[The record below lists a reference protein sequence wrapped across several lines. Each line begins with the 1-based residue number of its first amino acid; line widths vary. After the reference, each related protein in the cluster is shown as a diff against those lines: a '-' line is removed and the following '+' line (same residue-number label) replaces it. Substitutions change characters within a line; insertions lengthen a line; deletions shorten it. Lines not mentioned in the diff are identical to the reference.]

1 MCWIVLP
8 TWDTSD
14 RARVQLRYGD
24 RDPKKSQLLVNLIM
38 RIIKMSSRWLS
49 GCWLMILIKHEMEK
63 LSSHNKQLGSFIW
76 WYRSDNEEDV
86 WRKMWRIMVEN
97 QTDICVEVKMYVVVA
112 HFIVLFSLIE
122 FQYSCSVEGL
132 VGLVLG
138 RLLSKA
144 RGFVFVRVANL
155 PIPKIPK
162 PLYHYS
168 TTAQSQLA
176 SEQTN

>member
-14 RARVQLRYGD
+14 RAQVQWRYGD

-76 WYRSDNEEDV
+76 WYCSENEEDV
-86 WRKMWRIMVEN
+86 WRCDVWWWWNKLIFVWKSRCMYLWHILYSSVFFNRI
-97 QTDICVEVKMYVVVA
+97 D
-112 HFIVLFSLIE
+112 
-122 FQYSCSVEGL
+122 QYSCSEEGL
-132 VGLVLG
+132 VGLLLG

-168 TTAQSQLA
+168 TTALSQLA
-176 SEQTN
+176 SEQTI

>member
-1 MCWIVLP
+1 
-8 TWDTSD
+8 
-14 RARVQLRYGD
+14 
-24 RDPKKSQLLVNLIM
+24 
-38 RIIKMSSRWLS
+38 
-49 GCWLMILIKHEMEK
+49 
-63 LSSHNKQLGSFIW
+63 
-76 WYRSDNEEDV
+76 
-86 WRKMWRIMVEN
+86 MVEN

-132 VGLVLG
+132 VGLLLG

-144 RGFVFVRVANL
+144 RGFVFVRAANL

-168 TTAQSQLA
+168 TTALSQLA
-176 SEQTN
+176 SEQTI

>member
-1 MCWIVLP
+1 M
-8 TWDTSD
+8 
-14 RARVQLRYGD
+14 
-24 RDPKKSQLLVNLIM
+24 
-38 RIIKMSSRWLS
+38 
-49 GCWLMILIKHEMEK
+49 
-63 LSSHNKQLGSFIW
+63 
-76 WYRSDNEEDV
+76 
-86 WRKMWRIMVEN
+86 MVVK
-97 QTDICVEVKMYVVVA
+97 QTDICVEVKMYVFVA
-112 HFIVLFSLIE
+112 HFIVLFSFIE

-132 VGLVLG
+132 VVGLLLG

-176 SEQTN
+176 CEQTI